1 MTKVQQF
8 NGSIFYPDNELSAY
22 DTMKTIFKIQKVS
35 DVPIVNHDHIS
46 QYTRQVDPKKG
57 SMIKSFDDVSLLW
70 SKHSIKQIITN
81 TNQTLKNIY
90 RQFKYTISLS
100 ISLNNLICLRLHR
113 KWFIKKYISCKR
125 NNGNKIKGEKNK
137 QKTAELKNKKLCLS
151 KDSFTFHSRIW
162 ICRRRE
168 CTK

>member
-8 NGSIFYPDNELSAY
+8 NGSIFYPDNELSAH

-113 KWFIKKYISCKR
+113 KWFIKKYISCKHVLKQQMKSA
-125 NNGNKIKGEKNK
+125 GSKPMHFKFEISLQECNKRSFNFIKGLIK
-137 QKTAELKNKKLCLS
+137 C
-151 KDSFTFHSRIW
+151 
-162 ICRRRE
+162 
-168 CTK
+168 